1 MQFDKKPSM
10 TYIYVTDKASEGQ
23 MGKLKEISTIKKKAQ
38 TLLCWSGS
46 FSSER
51 EELLPERTRLLIG
64 HSGLLT
70 SE

>member
-10 TYIYVTDKASEGQ
+10 TYICVPDKASEGQ
-23 MGKLKEISTIKKKAQ
+23 MVKEKAQ

-70 SE
+70 SG